1 MLELQLV
8 DVDNLRIDHIH
19 GPQNSVVAPLPK
31 ESILLEAATLEA
43 AHPRSFEEASVKLY
57 YHPVSTTSRPV
68 VLFATES
75 GIDLDYQIVDLFT
88 GEQYKPEYSAI
99 NPSHQVPVLE
109 DGDFRLTESSAILKY
124 LADKVRSPAY
134 PADLKKRARV
144 NERMDWLNT
153 GFYRDFSYGFLYPQI
168 FPFMRRPDDAVQA
181 GTLAWGKEKALG
193 WLKVLDEGLLGPRS
207 AYLCGEELTIADYL
221 GSMMVLGGEA
231 IDCKYASYPNVCR
244 WLGNM
249 KKLKSWEKVNEAFY
263 KYVVDPNKGKEFV
276 RL

>member
-1 MLELQLV
+1 M
-8 DVDNLRIDHIH
+8 
-19 GPQNSVVAPLPK
+19 
-31 ESILLEAATLEA
+31 
-43 AHPRSFEEASVKLY
+43 KLY

-68 VLFATES
+68 VLFAMES
-75 GIDLDYQIVDLFT
+75 GIELEYQLVDLFT
-88 GEQYKPEYSAI
+88 GEQYKPEYSSV

-134 PADLKKRARV
+134 PSDLKKRARI

-168 FPFMRRPDDAVQA
+168 FPFMKRPDDAVQA

-193 WLKVLDEGLLGPRS
+193 WLKVLDEGLIGPRS
-207 AYLCGEELTIADYL
+207 AYLCGDEITIADYL
-221 GSMMVLGGEA
+221 GSMMVLGGEV
-231 IDCKYASYPNVCR
+231 IDCRFGAYPNICR

-249 KKLKSWEKVNEAFY
+249 KALKNWGKVNEAFY
-263 KYVVDPNKGKEFV
+263 KYVVDPNKGKQFV
-276 RL
+276 QL